1 MTKEEWDALRRPADD
16 RSIVIKKANK
26 GSCVVVWFG
35 DDYIKE
41 DENE

>member
-1 MTKEEWDALRRPADD
+1 MIKEEWDALRRLADD
-16 RSIVIKKANK
+16 RSIAIKKANK

-41 DENE
+41 AED